1 MKKVKKM
8 NANKQESWLP
18 LVLVALASFIITLDA
33 TFMNVSISQL
43 ILDLNTS
50 LSTVHLIISFYTL
63 TTASLMLIA
72 SKLQDIIGKKKIFM
86 LGALIYGIGA
96 IIAAL
101 SQNSAMLFIG
111 WSLLEGI
118 GGALMTPA
126 IISIIIGTYDKNR
139 RTFALAFASA
149 IGGIAAAIGPMF
161 GGFVTTFLSW
171 RFGFAFELAVIII
184 IFAYSKNIK
193 NFKPQSRKTNFDLI
207 GGIYSIITLVMLV
220 LGVLELKKN
229 MLLSIVLFIISIVF
243 LRLFISYEM
252 KLKASGATPL
262 VDMGI
267 FKNNNLLASG
277 ATPLV
282 DMGIFK
288 NNNLLAGMAI
298 RFIAMIAMMGCLFAV
313 SVFLQ
318 GALKFN
324 AFDTGINLIPA
335 TGGVLISALLA
346 ERLSRIYSHK
356 ILMSIGFVLAIIG
369 AIILRFQFGL
379 HVSFLDIAPGL
390 FLLGIG
396 LGLVIA
402 LGIDIS
408 IKGMDEESQNTASGL
423 LTTSQ
428 TLGSSIGTAVIGCIL
443 IIGATAGIA
452 DAVDIYVPD
461 ANQTQ
466 FEVGT
471 GAYLEKLGNLNE
483 SSILSQDVK
492 AKIVNIV
499 LTDAMKMVMDFT
511 AILLLIGLILT
522 HTIDNRRV
530 IGRRIRRLRTE
541 RLNGPKG
548 RLDRQKLSKDRK

>member
-1 MKKVKKM
+1 M

-50 LSTVHLIISFYTL
+50 LSTIHLIISFYTL

-193 NFKPQSRKTNFDLI
+193 NFKP
-207 GGIYSIITLVMLV
+207 
-220 LGVLELKKN
+220 
-229 MLLSIVLFIISIVF
+229 ISIVF

-252 KLKASGATPL
+252 KLKASGA
-262 VDMGI
+262 V
-267 FKNNNLLASG
+267 
-277 ATPLV
+277 PLV

-356 ILMSIGFVLAIIG
+356 IPGYTVT
-369 AIILRFQFGL
+369 RF
-379 HVSFLDIAPGL
+379 
-390 FLLGIG
+390 
-396 LGLVIA
+396 
-402 LGIDIS
+402 
-408 IKGMDEESQNTASGL
+408 
-423 LTTSQ
+423 
-428 TLGSSIGTAVIGCIL
+428 
-443 IIGATAGIA
+443 
-452 DAVDIYVPD
+452 
-461 ANQTQ
+461 
-466 FEVGT
+466 
-471 GAYLEKLGNLNE
+471 
-483 SSILSQDVK
+483 
-492 AKIVNIV
+492 
-499 LTDAMKMVMDFT
+499 
-511 AILLLIGLILT
+511 
-522 HTIDNRRV
+522 
-530 IGRRIRRLRTE
+530 
-541 RLNGPKG
+541 
-548 RLDRQKLSKDRK
+548 